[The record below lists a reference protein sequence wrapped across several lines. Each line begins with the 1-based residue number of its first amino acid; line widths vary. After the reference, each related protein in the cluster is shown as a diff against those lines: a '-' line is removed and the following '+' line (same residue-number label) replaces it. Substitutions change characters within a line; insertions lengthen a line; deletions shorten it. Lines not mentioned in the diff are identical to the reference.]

1 MSNYSYDI
9 NECISALKTELTML
23 IIIAIV
29 LPILF
34 ISAMIFSVSEIKDN
48 KTKKSPYV
56 KIIALIALIAL
67 IVVFCFMFVS
77 LGRGIASCS
86 DDLTQRSFVE
96 YKGSAKI
103 ESRKQFVFGG
113 IPTSYTEHV
122 ISFEQDG
129 KEVELV
135 TKKRPDLIG
144 DVDEIFIVYAKHSE
158 FVIDFDIIQ

>member
-9 NECISALKTELTML
+9 NECISALKMELTML

-56 KIIALIALIAL
+56 KIIALIVL

-77 LGRGIASCS
+77 LGRGIASCA

-113 IPTSYTEHV
+113 IPTSYTEYV

>member
-9 NECISALKTELTML
+9 NECIAALKSEFTML

-56 KIIALIALIAL
+56 QIVVLIAL

-113 IPTSYTEHV
+113 IPTSYTEYV

-144 DVDEIFIVYAKHSE
+144 DVKEIFIIYAKHSE
-158 FVIDFDIIQ
+158 LVIDFDIIQ

>member
-56 KIIALIALIAL
+56 KIIALIALI
-67 IVVFCFMFVS
+67 VVFCFMFVS

-113 IPTSYTEHV
+113 IPTSYTEYV

>member
-34 ISAMIFSVSEIKDN
+34 VSAMIFSVSEIKDN

-56 KIIALIALIAL
+56 KIIALIAL

-113 IPTSYTEHV
+113 IPTSYTEYV

>member
-1 MSNYSYDI
+1 MN
-9 NECISALKTELTML
+9 
-23 IIIAIV
+23 
-29 LPILF
+29 
-34 ISAMIFSVSEIKDN
+34 
-48 KTKKSPYV
+48 
-56 KIIALIALIAL
+56 KIINFSIDDCIE
-67 IVVFCFMFVS
+67 IFRDITINNYNS
-77 LGRGIASCS
+77 LFES
-86 DDLTQRSFVE
+86 DYFSFFKELHDKYDAKISLYSFVE

-113 IPTSYTEHV
+113 IPTSYTEYV

>member
-34 ISAMIFSVSEIKDN
+34 ISAMIFSASEIKDN

-56 KIIALIALIAL
+56 KIIALIAL

-96 YKGSAKI
+96 YKGPAKI

-113 IPTSYTEHV
+113 IPTSYTEYV

>member
-34 ISAMIFSVSEIKDN
+34 ISAMIFSASEIKDN

-56 KIIALIALIAL
+56 KIIAL

-77 LGRGIASCS
+77 LGRGIASCA

-113 IPTSYTEHV
+113 IPTSYTEYV